1 MYNQN
6 EYINEYLIKSF
17 EDLGKTQAEVIED
30 LNKSQPYVSA
40 LMNGKKKV
48 GKEIAKELSRLY
60 GFDEGAI
67 LTGKINNNISIHD
80 NRDVSHNTIIGS
92 VRSLSNKDVVEE
104 KDVVSYSKG
113 IPYYNVDFINGFTG
127 VEEITHQNAE
137 YNIDYPP
144 ANHCQFWVN
153 ATGESM
159 KGIIDNGDKI
169 ALRQVDTEWFPLGEV
184 YAIVT
189 TNGHRMVKKIVKSED
204 KECYKLVSANPNK
217 NEYPDQ
223 DIPKHLIHT
232 LFKVVTSIKFIN

>member
-1 MYNQN
+1 MTTARQIKRFMNHLIDKGIVSNQQSFGESLGYTN
-6 EYINEYLIKSF
+6 KSSFSQLLNKEEVTRPFLDKLNNIYPDF
-17 EDLGKTQAEVIED
+17 EDWL
-30 LNKSQPYVSA
+30 
-40 LMNGKKKV
+40 
-48 GKEIAKELSRLY
+48 
-60 GFDEGAI
+60 
-67 LTGKINNNISIHD
+67 KIDNHNNISIHD
-80 NRDVSHNTIIGS
+80 NRDASHNTIIGS
-92 VRSLSNKDVVEE
+92 VGSLSNKGVVEE

-127 VEEITHQNAE
+127 VEEITHQNSE

-169 ALRQVDTEWFPLGEV
+169 ALKQVDTEWFPLGEV

-223 DIPKHLIHT
+223 DIPKHMIHT

>member
-1 MYNQN
+1 MNAETLRKSRERYGLTQ
-6 EYINEYLIKSF
+6 EEMAKMLHSSRKTINSYENGGNIPNSKIDLIKRLF
-17 EDLGKTQAEVIED
+17 EELEK
-30 LNKSQPYVSA
+30 KS
-40 LMNGKKKV
+40 N
-48 GKEIAKELSRLY
+48 EI
-60 GFDEGAI
+60 
-67 LTGKINNNISIHD
+67 NNISIHD
-80 NRDVSHNTIIGS
+80 NRDVSHNTIIGN
-92 VRSLSNKDVVEE
+92 VGSLSNKDVVEE

-169 ALRQVDTEWFPLGEV
+169 ALKQVDTEWFPLGEV

-189 TNGHRMVKKIVKSED
+189 TNGHRMVKKIVKSENN
-204 KECYKLVSANPNK
+204 ECYKLISANPDK
-217 NEYPDQ
+217 TEYPDQ
-223 DIPKHLIHT
+223 DIPKKMIHT